1 MEKYIRKFPGM
12 LTFSQAVISD
22 ESVAVNQ
29 RFLTKVIA
37 ERELLIAIVNS
48 FLNDDRVPEE
58 VIEGIA
64 DWADRRVM
72 DTKEKP
78 YCWVGL

>member
-1 MEKYIRKFPGM
+1 MEKYIREFPGM

-29 RFLTKVIA
+29 RFLTKVIT
-37 ERELLIAIVNS
+37 ERELLISIVND

-58 VIEGIA
+58 VIRDIV
-64 DWADRRVM
+64 DWADRRLM

-78 YCWVGL
+78 YCWAGL

>member
-1 MEKYIRKFPGM
+1 MEKYIRKFPGVF
-12 LTFSQAVISD
+12 TFSQAVISD

-37 ERELLIAIVNS
+37 ERELLIAIVNG

-58 VIEGIA
+58 VIEWIA
-64 DWADRRVM
+64 DWADRRVI
-72 DTKEKP
+72 DTKGKP

>member
-1 MEKYIRKFPGM
+1 MEKYIRKFPGVF
-12 LTFSQAVISD
+12 TFSQAVISD

-37 ERELLIAIVNS
+37 ERELLIAIVNG

-58 VIEGIA
+58 VIEWIA

-72 DTKEKP
+72 DTKKKP

>member
-1 MEKYIRKFPGM
+1 MRKYVRQFPGM
-12 LTFSQAVISD
+12 LTFTQAVITD

-29 RFLTKVIA
+29 GFLTKIIT
-37 ERELLIAIVNS
+37 ERELLIAIVNG

-58 VIEGIA
+58 VIEGIV